1 MRRRHISLFE
11 LAILDAQGF
20 VNIYC
25 MLNPSTVPNVPA
37 KIPQY
42 YDNFQKLLQKYPRIP
57 SESILDFIGCEYVS
71 EIEVRSNDDSGSITW
86 ILLYAKD
93 KLKLQDLDR
102 ARSSGKYVY
111 VLTNDAY
118 PNLCKIGKA
127 VNPEGRMKGVNS
139 AGTVSEWVLRYAL
152 PVTDDY
158 KVENLVHRHFQEFRR
173 DSDQGHSREFFEV
186 DFETAIKAVGYFGT
200 DFYVGEPI
208 IY

>member
-25 MLNPSTVPNVPA
+25 MLNPSTVPNIPA

-42 YDNFQKLLQKYPRIP
+42 YDNFQKLLQKYSRIP

-93 KLKLQDLDR
+93 KLKLQDRER
-102 ARSSGKYVY
+102 AETSGKYVY

-127 VNPEGRMKGVNS
+127 VNPESRINGINS
-139 AGTVSEWVLRYAL
+139 AGTVSEWTLRYAL

-186 DFETAIKAVGYFGT
+186 DFETAVKAVEYFGT

>member
-25 MLNPSTVPNVPA
+25 MLNPSTVPSIPA

-71 EIEVRSNDDSGSITW
+71 EIEVRSTDDSGSITW

-93 KLKLQDLDR
+93 KMKLQDLDR
-102 ARSSGKYVY
+102 TKSSGKYVY

-118 PNLCKIGKA
+118 PGLCKIGKA
-127 VNPEGRMKGVNS
+127 VNPESRINGINS

-186 DFETAIKAVGYFGT
+186 DFETAVKAVEYFGK

>member
-11 LAILDAQGF
+11 LALLESQGF
-20 VNIYC
+20 VTIYC
-25 MLNPSTVPNVPA
+25 MLNPSTVPNIPA

-57 SESILDFIGCEYVS
+57 SENILDFIGCEYAS
-71 EIEVRSNDDSGSITW
+71 DIEVRSQDDSGAITW

-93 KLKLQDLDR
+93 KLKLVDLD
-102 ARSSGKYVY
+102 SSLSRGKYVY

-127 VNPEGRMKGVNS
+127 VNPEVRINGINS

-158 KVENLVHRHFQEFRR
+158 KVENLVHRHLQEFRR
-173 DSDQGHSREFFEV
+173 DSDQGHAREFFEV
-186 DFETAIKAVGYFGT
+186 DFETAVKAVEYFGK
-200 DFYVGEPI
+200 DFYAGESI

>member
-1 MRRRHISLFE
+1 MRRSHISLFE
-11 LAILDAQGF
+11 LAVLESQGF

-25 MLNPSTVPNVPA
+25 MLNPTTVPNVPA

-71 EIEVRSNDDSGSITW
+71 EIEVRSTDDSGSITW

-93 KLKLQDLDR
+93 KMKLQDLDR

-118 PNLCKIGKA
+118 PDLCKIGKA

-158 KVENLVHRHFQEFRR
+158 KVENLVHRHFEEFRR
-173 DSDQGHSREFFEV
+173 NSVQGHSREFFEV
-186 DFETAIKAVGYFGT
+186 DFETAVKAVEYFGK

>member
-1 MRRRHISLFE
+1 MRRSHISLFE
-11 LAILDAQGF
+11 LAVLESQGF

-25 MLNPSTVPNVPA
+25 MLNPTTVPNVPA

-42 YDNFQKLLQKYPRIP
+42 YDNFQKLLQKYARIP

-71 EIEVRSNDDSGSITW
+71 EIEVRSKDDSGAITW

-93 KLKLQDLDR
+93 KLKLQDRER
-102 ARSSGKYVY
+102 AETSGKYVY

-127 VNPEGRMKGVNS
+127 VNPESRITGINS

-152 PVTDDY
+152 PVSDDY
-158 KVENLVHRHFQEFRR
+158 KVENLVHRHFAEFRR
-173 DSDQGHSREFFEV
+173 DSIQGSSREFFEV
-186 DFETAIKAVGYFGT
+186 DFETAVKAVEYFGK

>member
-11 LAILDAQGF
+11 LAVLDAQGF

-71 EIEVRSNDDSGSITW
+71 EIEVRSNDDSGAITW

-93 KLKLQDLDR
+93 KMKLKDFDQS
-102 ARSSGKYVY
+102 RSSGKYVY

-118 PNLCKIGKA
+118 PGLCKIGKA

-186 DFETAIKAVGYFGT
+186 DFETAVKAVEYFGK

>member
-11 LAILDAQGF
+11 LAVLDAQGF

-71 EIEVRSNDDSGSITW
+71 EIEVRSNDDSGSTTW

-118 PNLCKIGKA
+118 PGLCKIGKA

-186 DFETAIKAVGYFGT
+186 DFETAIKAVRYFGT

>member
-1 MRRRHISLFE
+1 MRRSHISLFE
-11 LAILDAQGF
+11 LAVLESQGF
-20 VNIYC
+20 VDIYC

-42 YDNFQKLLQKYPRIP
+42 YDNFQKLLQKYARIP
-57 SESILDFIGCEYVS
+57 SENILDFIGCEYVS
-71 EIEVRSNDDSGSITW
+71 EIEVRSQDGSGAITW

-118 PNLCKIGKA
+118 PHLCKIGKA
-127 VNPEGRMKGVNS
+127 INPESRINGINS

-158 KVENLVHRHFQEFRR
+158 KVENLVHRHFAEFRR

-186 DFETAIKAVGYFGT
+186 DFETAIKAVKYFGK

>member
-93 KLKLQDLDR
+93 KLKLQDRER
-102 ARSSGKYVY
+102 AETSGKYVY

-118 PNLCKIGKA
+118 PGLCKIGKA
-127 VNPEGRMKGVNS
+127 VNPESRINGINS

-152 PVTDDY
+152 PVSDDY

-186 DFETAIKAVGYFGT
+186 DFETAVKAVEYFGK

>member
-11 LAILDAQGF
+11 LALLESQGF
-20 VNIYC
+20 VTIYC
-25 MLNPSTVPNVPA
+25 MLNPSTVPNIPA

-57 SESILDFIGCEYVS
+57 SENILDFIGCEYAS
-71 EIEVRSNDDSGSITW
+71 DIEVRSQDDSGAITW

-93 KLKLQDLDR
+93 KLKLVDLD
-102 ARSSGKYVY
+102 SSLSRGKYVY

-127 VNPEGRMKGVNS
+127 VNPEVRINGINS

-158 KVENLVHRHFQEFRR
+158 KVENLVHRHLQEFRR
-173 DSDQGHSREFFEV
+173 DSDQGHAREFFEV
-186 DFETAIKAVGYFGT
+186 DFETAVKAVEYFGK
-200 DFYVGEPI
+200 DFYAGDPI

>member
-11 LAILDAQGF
+11 LAVLESQGF
-20 VNIYC
+20 VTIYC

-57 SESILDFIGCEYVS
+57 SENILDFIGCEYAS
-71 EIEVRSNDDSGSITW
+71 DIEVRSQDDSGAITW

-93 KLKLQDLDR
+93 ELKLVDLD
-102 ARSSGKYVY
+102 SSLSRGKYVY

-127 VNPEGRMKGVNS
+127 INPESRINGINS

-158 KVENLVHRHFQEFRR
+158 KVENLVHRHFAEFRR
-173 DSDQGHSREFFEV
+173 DSIQGSSREFFEV
-186 DFETAIKAVGYFGT
+186 DFETAVKAVEYFGK

>member
-71 EIEVRSNDDSGSITW
+71 EIEVRSNDGSGAITW

-93 KLKLQDLDR
+93 KLKLQDRER
-102 ARSSGKYVY
+102 AETSGKYVY

-158 KVENLVHRHFQEFRR
+158 KVENLVHRHFGEFRR
-173 DSDQGHSREFFEV
+173 DSIQGSSREFFEV
-186 DFETAIKAVGYFGT
+186 DFETAVKAVEYFGK

>member
-42 YDNFQKLLQKYPRIP
+42 YNNFQKLLQKYPRIP

-93 KLKLQDLDR
+93 KMKLQDLDR
-102 ARSSGKYVY
+102 TKSSGKYVY

-118 PNLCKIGKA
+118 PGLCKIGKA
-127 VNPEGRMKGVNS
+127 VNPESRINGINS

-186 DFETAIKAVGYFGT
+186 DFETAVKAVEYFGK

>member
-71 EIEVRSNDDSGSITW
+71 EIEVRSNDDSGAITW

-93 KLKLQDLDR
+93 KMKLQDLDR

-118 PNLCKIGKA
+118 PGLCKIGKA

-186 DFETAIKAVGYFGT
+186 DFETAVKAVEYFGK

>member
-1 MRRRHISLFE
+1 MRRSQISLFE
-11 LAILDAQGF
+11 LAMLESQGF
-20 VNIYC
+20 VSIYC

-57 SESILDFIGCEYVS
+57 SENILDYIGCEYVS
-71 EIEVRSNDDSGSITW
+71 EIEVYSNDGSGSITW

-93 KLKLQDLDR
+93 KIKLQDKDTQLN
-102 ARSSGKYVY
+102 AGKFVY
-111 VLTNDAY
+111 ILTNDAY
-118 PNLCKIGKA
+118 PTLCKIGKA
-127 VNPEGRMKGVNS
+127 KDPESRIIGINS

-152 PVTDDY
+152 PVSDDY
-158 KVENLVHRHFQEFRR
+158 KVENLVHRHLQGFRR

-186 DFETAIKAVGYFGT
+186 DFETAVQAVEYFGK
-200 DFYVGEPI
+200 DFYAGQAV